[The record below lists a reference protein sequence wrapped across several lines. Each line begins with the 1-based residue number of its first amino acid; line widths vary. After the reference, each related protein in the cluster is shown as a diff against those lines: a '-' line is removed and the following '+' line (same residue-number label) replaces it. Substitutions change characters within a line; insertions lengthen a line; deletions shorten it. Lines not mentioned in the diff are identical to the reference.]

1 MQKLRSKHWEED
13 FDGIVK
19 FLCDSIQFRTGL
31 NNLPYKVEINSYCSE
46 DFFDGKEFAK
56 SIRLVNSESDSNIV
70 EIIFNTKGNI
80 ESISIEKDFDC
91 ELDVHE

>member
-1 MQKLRSKHWEED
+1 
-13 FDGIVK
+13 
-19 FLCDSIQFRTGL
+19 
-31 NNLPYKVEINSYCSE
+31 
-46 DFFDGKEFAK
+46 
-56 SIRLVNSESDSNIV
+56 LVNSESDSNIV